1 MSDRKKRVV
10 WTHRDD
16 QLLLKLWAERAT
28 DLGRAKRKRYIYSK
42 ISAKMCGKFS
52 AKDIHVKI
60 RNLTQTYRHERKK
73 FVASG
78 DKTKWR
84 LYNEVH
90 QILGQNA
97 DNTAEEY
104 ESISQDSKFDKSYN
118 ALAEAVAVMSTPAPS
133 SSSSSASS
141 KAELLTPLLTRSA
154 LSSPVPPH
162 SPSPDPLQLPRR
174 KPATT
179 TNSVETEMIKLMHKQ
194 TEMLQS
200 LIEDNKELTNEIVTA
215 LREQNETSN
224 EFLALMKSLIEKI

>member
-28 DLGRAKRKRYIYSK
+28 DLGR
-42 ISAKMCGKFS
+42 
-52 AKDIHVKI
+52 
-60 RNLTQTYRHERKK
+60 
-73 FVASG
+73 
-78 DKTKWR
+78 
-84 LYNEVH
+84 
-90 QILGQNA
+90 QNA

-174 KPATT
+174 KTG
-179 TNSVETEMIKLMHKQ
+179 N
-194 TEMLQS
+194 
-200 LIEDNKELTNEIVTA
+200 NY
-215 LREQNETSN
+215 
-224 EFLALMKSLIEKI
+224 